1 MDWQH
6 WFTRLKRRWITSPPY
21 RLVVHWSK
29 EIYPPG
35 FRGISLFDVTV
46 FFFRQLGN
54 TNMTERASSIAFNLL
69 LAIPPAIIFL
79 CTLIPFF
86 PISDQFTDQLHQL
99 IRDIIPGEKN
109 NAAIIS
115 FIDDF
120 IYKPRTGLLSFG
132 FILALYFST
141 NTMMGISRSFNRNYI
156 GFKKRT
162 SFHDR
167 WVSVKLTLILF
178 VLVIFCILL
187 LVTQGYVMDWLGIKD
202 PDIRALLIN
211 GRWGAIV
218 LLFFFIIS
226 FIYRHAPAVHKKW
239 ALINPGS
246 LLATTLMLL
255 FTVGFTYWV
264 DNFSNYNKL
273 YGSIGTILIV
283 MVLIHF
289 NSIVLL
295 IGFELNVSISS
306 LQRIAEERKK
316 NMADGKHSQQ

>member
-6 WFTRLKRRWITSPPY
+6 RLTQLKRRWITSPPY
-21 RLVVHWSK
+21 RFVVQRSK
-29 EIYPPG
+29 AIYPPG

-46 FFFRQLGN
+46 FFFRQLLN
-54 TNMTERASSIAFNLL
+54 TNLTERASSIAFNLL

-79 CTLIPFF
+79 STLIPFF
-86 PISDQFTDQLHQL
+86 PISEQITGQLHQL

-109 NAAIIS
+109 NAAIVS

-120 IYKPRTGLLSFG
+120 INKPKTGLLSLG
-132 FILALYFST
+132 FFLALYFST
-141 NTMMGISRSFNRNYI
+141 NTVMGISRSFNRNYI

-162 SFHDR
+162 GFHDR
-167 WVSVKLTLILF
+167 WVAIKLTVILF
-178 VLVIFCILL
+178 ILVMLCVLL
-187 LVTQGYVMDWLGIKD
+187 LVSQGYVMDWLGILDKD
-202 PDIRALLIN
+202 VRAILIN
-211 GRWGAIV
+211 GRWVPIV

-246 LLATTLMLL
+246 LLATTMMLL
-255 FTVGFTYWV
+255 FTMGFTYWV
-264 DNFSNYNKL
+264 NNFSNYNKL
-273 YGSIGTILIV
+273 YGSIGTILIL
-283 MVLIHF
+283 MVLIYF

-306 LQRIAEERKK
+306 LQRIVEERKK
-316 NMADGKHSQQ
+316 NLGDGKHSPQ

>member
-6 WFTRLKRRWITSPPY
+6 LFTRLRRRFITSPPF
-21 RLVVHWSK
+21 RLVVRWSK
-29 EIYPPG
+29 EIFPPG
-35 FRGISLFDVTV
+35 FRGVSLFDVTV
-46 FFFRQLGN
+46 FFFRQLTN
-54 TNMTERASSIAFNLL
+54 TNLTERASSIAFNLL

-79 CTLIPFF
+79 STLIPFF
-86 PISDQFTDQLHQL
+86 PISEQFTNQLHQL

-109 NAAIIS
+109 NAAIIA
-115 FIDDF
+115 FVDDF
-120 IYKPRTGLLSFG
+120 IYQPKTGLLSFG

-156 GFKKRT
+156 GFKKRN

-167 WVSVKLTLILF
+167 WVAIKLTLILF
-178 VLVIFCILL
+178 VLVILCIAL
-187 LVTQGYVMDWLGIKD
+187 LVSQGYVMDWLGIQD
-202 PDIRALLIN
+202 ADLRSILIN
-211 GRWGAIV
+211 GRWVAIV

-226 FIYRHAPAVHKKW
+226 YIYRHAPAVHKKW

-246 LLATTLMLL
+246 LLATFMMVL
-255 FTVGFTYWV
+255 FTMGFTYWV

-273 YGSIGTILIV
+273 YGSISTILIV
-283 MVLIHF
+283 MVLIYF

-316 NMADGKHSQQ
+316 NMTEGKHLPQ